1 MQNDFNAWINHYN
14 LEFAHKEELNKA
26 WVYCYTHL
34 SPSQRPQIIKFIR
47 DLGADFCM
55 ERWDALV
62 KFKEM
67 NSHNNGVSLGFFIAK
82 FGDIKGPILHKELSA
97 KVKDNSPSKKK
108 MIENYGE
115 ELGLQ
120 KWQELCN
127 SRSGSLENFIW
138 RHGEELGTEKYIHFC
153 ERNKGNHTLERKLEK
168 MPQEEAEIA
177 YSKGQ
182 YKLKNKNYLEYYIE
196 LYGEE
201 EGTQRFDARR
211 KKQSYSIK
219 NTKKEMVWKI
229 GTPTYKRWL
238 EATGNMQYNDEEK
251 KAIKRYYYD
260 VWRVT
265 KKQPLHL
272 LPNFDKRGQQS
283 VKDSFAVDHR
293 ISIMYGFRNKISA
306 EEIGNINN
314 LQMLPHTLNSSKC
327 DNCYSVLDYCL
338 HYTIGEENE

>member
-67 NSHNNGVSLGFFIAK
+67 NSHNNGVPGFFIAK

-108 MIENYGE
+108 MIENYG
-115 ELGLQ
+115 
-120 KWQELCN
+120 
-127 SRSGSLENFIW
+127 
-138 RHGEELGTEKYIHFC
+138 
-153 ERNKGNHTLERKLEK
+153 
-168 MPQEEAEIA
+168 
-177 YSKGQ
+177 
-182 YKLKNKNYLEYYIE
+182 
-196 LYGEE
+196 
-201 EGTQRFDARR
+201 
-211 KKQSYSIK
+211 
-219 NTKKEMVWKI
+219 
-229 GTPTYKRWL
+229 
-238 EATGNMQYNDEEK
+238 EEK

-314 LQMLPHTLNSSKC
+314 PQMLPHTLNSSKC